1 MDTRGKRVAILVEDD
16 FEDSELLQPLEA
28 LKDAGIDVVLVGTG
42 DKQTYH
48 GKKGATVQVDTSASE
63 ISGHDFDAV
72 VVPGGYAPDKLRLNP
87 NMIRIVR
94 EMNGT
99 GRIVAAVCHGP
110 QLLISADVV
119 RGRTVTSWPSVAVD
133 LKNAGANFV
142 DKPVVVD
149 GNLITSRKPDDL
161 PQFSAAI
168 IDALLGKRTTQTRM
182 GI

>member
-1 MDTRGKRVAILVEDD
+1 
-16 FEDSELLQPLEA
+16 
-28 LKDAGIDVVLVGTG
+28 
-42 DKQTYH
+42 
-48 GKKGATVQVDTSASE
+48 
-63 ISGHDFDAV
+63 
-72 VVPGGYAPDKLRLNP
+72 
-87 NMIRIVR
+87 
-94 EMNGT
+94 
-99 GRIVAAVCHGP
+99 VAAVCHGP